1 MYDILRLRAHPN
13 FLHGIPPEEI
23 HARLGAASYLPANL
37 APPSGFTYSPL
48 TTDFVLGAEAGEGGE
63 LEILEGMEVLEDEDG
78 ERREDKLA
86 EVGLSLPQEPAA
98 AVPAVLFHDS
108 LHYIENIHEFTESYD
123 DRGVGPLV
131 ERWALTAAAGMPGN
145 AFEIILLLLFSLKR
159 RFPSQV
165 PGWTNVRELFSYDV
179 KYLPGLQ
186 RLLCEFPVWGPAYE
200 EHQRRAVTRGKSW
213 VARCL
218 TAPGLRLLHV
228 FFFCPHSQPINT
240 PAEGAPN
247 TRCLYCSKLLLLVEA
262 GFVETAIFA
271 KSVQPQLRD
280 AVMGEILELARNF
293 FADSLRWIA
302 DHLKTCSYFDG
313 HGRKHS
319 HHTYE
324 DGRVVEYETN
334 AKLEQCFSQHHDFVV
349 CCDAILLQRARMILA
364 KKKGIERDLL
374 LSECVAV
381 ACISDSFSANLDEF

>member
-213 VARCL
+213 IARCL

-228 FFFCPHSQPINT
+228 FFFCPHLQPINT

-280 AVMGEILELARNF
+280 AVMSEILELARNF

-302 DHLKTCSYFDG
+302 DHLKTCTYVDG
-313 HGRKHS
+313 QGRKHS
-319 HHTYE
+319 HHSNE
-324 DGRVVEYETN
+324 DGMVVEYETN

-374 LSECVAV
+374 LSESVAV